1 MVSQTIQTHI
11 ILECDGSGNMLWVF
25 SDSVDRLKWVLG
37 GKNWYRSRDINF
49 DTLKSLF
56 SCFLSRHGPERFVLN
71 AWSPPGS
78 KRSRLSHSLYGL
90 NKTTPESRSQYVCK
104 YISDFDPKI
113 ENFGIGDPEIE
124 NWNLSSRDPSRDL
137 WVVKVYPGLRNHQK
151 LTQKTSKSIPDRQNT
166 IYVIKWE
173 FIVGSGLDGF

>member
-1 MVSQTIQTHI
+1 M
-11 ILECDGSGNMLWVF
+11 
-25 SDSVDRLKWVLG
+25 
-37 GKNWYRSRDINF
+37 
-49 DTLKSLF
+49 
-56 SCFLSRHGPERFVLN
+56 
-71 AWSPPGS
+71 
-78 KRSRLSHSLYGL
+78 
-90 NKTTPESRSQYVCK
+90 CK
-104 YISDFDPKI
+104 CTNDFDPKI